1 LNCDPA
7 IHSPNKLNY
16 YEIEY
21 NALNS
26 QHTCKLVKSEKTVI
40 NNYFQLINEYQLYL
54 LGLMEKIFVEENGPE
69 VQGGNFIYYFWVG

>member
-7 IHSPNKLNY
+7 IHSSNKLNY

-26 QHTCKLVKSEKTVI
+26 QPTCKLVKSEKTVI

-54 LGLMEKIFVEENGPE
+54 LGLMEKIFVEDKGTKI
-69 VQGGNFIYYFWVG
+69 QGGNFI